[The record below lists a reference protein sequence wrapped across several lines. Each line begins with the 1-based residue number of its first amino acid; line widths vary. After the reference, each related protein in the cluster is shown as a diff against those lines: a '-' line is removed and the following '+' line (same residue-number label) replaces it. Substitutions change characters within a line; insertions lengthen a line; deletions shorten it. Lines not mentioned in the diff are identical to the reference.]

1 VTDTDPGF
9 HVGQEVTGPY
19 RTVTPE
25 RLRWY
30 GDGMLTAAAGQITL
44 VGSNIH
50 TDAEYAREQG
60 LAEPIAD
67 GMIATNW
74 ISSLLLLRF
83 GEAYLSAGE
92 LRTKFIR
99 PTSIGAR
106 VRAGFRIR
114 ERIGCEGAVR
124 YQLDV
129 WTEDADGAK
138 LTDGAATVE
147 LPVAD

>member
-1 VTDTDPGF
+1 
-9 HVGQEVTGPY
+9 
-19 RTVTPE
+19 
-25 RLRWY
+25 
-30 GDGMLTAAAGQITL
+30 MLTAAAGEVTL

-74 ISSLLLLRF
+74 ISSLLLRQF

-99 PTSIGAR
+99 PTLVGAR

-114 ERIGCEGAVR
+114 ERIGGEGAVR

-129 WTEDADGAK
+129 WTEDADGAT